1 MTSDHLLKA
10 SITEELEWS
19 PEVTADHIGVGV
31 HDGTVTLS
39 GQVNA
44 YPEKVAAVAATLR
57 VRGVTGVADEIEV
70 QHDRGHLAD
79 SEIAGAAARILTSNV
94 VLPLGRVTAT
104 VRHHRVTLEGTVQW
118 QYQRDN
124 AVRLVAG
131 LHGVAEVVNRIQL
144 APDSQP
150 VRAGSGA
157 THPRGPDTQCPDG
170 RGDDPRAHLGLRD
183 RANRNRSVL
192 GRVRPGRRPDR
203 VRRIGDLQDEV
214 GERLHVR
221 WRELRVA
228 AEQADERRVELLEGG
243 VLVERPP
250 SGWPF
255 GASLPPVRSPRQCIG
270 PSFAMPRRLCVV
282 IGPFIGWKS
291 GSVTD
296 VQPDERV
303 RGCRSLAVGSPRSH
317 ARLSKSPKMWQ
328 LAHAESPWPSVARA
342 S

>member
-70 QHDRGHLAD
+70 RHDRGHLAD

-94 VLPLGRVTAT
+94 ILPLGRVTAT

-131 LHGVAEVVNRIQL
+131 LHGVAEVINRIQL
-144 APDSQP
+144 APDVSLSEP
-150 VRAGSGA
+150 
-157 THPRGPDTQCPDG
+157 
-170 RGDDPRAHLGLRD
+170 
-183 RANRNRSVL
+183 
-192 GRVRPGRRPDR
+192 
-203 VRRIGDLQDEV
+203 E
-214 GERLHVR
+214 
-221 WRELRVA
+221 
-228 AEQADERRVELLEGG
+228 AEQRIRAALIRNAQTDAETIHVTH
-243 VLVERPP
+243 
-250 SGWPF
+250 
-255 GASLPPVRSPRQCIG
+255 A
-270 PSFAMPRRLCVV
+270 
-282 IGPFIGWKS
+282 S
-291 GSVTD
+291 GSEIELTGTVQSWAEYAQAGDAAWATPGVTA
-296 VQPDERV
+296 V
-303 RGCRSLAVGSPRSH
+303 RN
-317 ARLSKSPKMWQ
+317 Q
-328 LAHAESPWPSVARA
+328 LTVTG
-342 S
+342 

>member
-57 VRGVTGVADEIEV
+57 VRGVTGVADEIEI

-94 VLPLGRVTAT
+94 ILPQGRVTAT

-131 LHGVAEVVNRIQL
+131 LHGVAEVINRIQL
-144 APDSQP
+144 APDVSLSEP
-150 VRAGSGA
+150 
-157 THPRGPDTQCPDG
+157 
-170 RGDDPRAHLGLRD
+170 
-183 RANRNRSVL
+183 
-192 GRVRPGRRPDR
+192 
-203 VRRIGDLQDEV
+203 E
-214 GERLHVR
+214 
-221 WRELRVA
+221 
-228 AEQADERRVELLEGG
+228 AEQRIRAALIRNAQTDAETIHVTHASGSEIELTGTVQSWAEYAQAGDAAWATPG
-243 VLVERPP
+243 VT
-250 SGWPF
+250 
-255 GASLPPVRSPRQCIG
+255 AVRNQ
-270 PSFAMPRRLCVV
+270 LTV
-282 IGPFIGWKS
+282 IG
-291 GSVTD
+291 
-296 VQPDERV
+296 
-303 RGCRSLAVGSPRSH
+303 
-317 ARLSKSPKMWQ
+317 
-328 LAHAESPWPSVARA
+328 
-342 S
+342 